1 MFINIKVIT
10 NAAKN
15 EITEQSKGQY
25 LVKVTATPERG
36 KANKKVMELLAEY
49 FAVAKMDIL
58 IVKGKYNSKKLLNI
72 INKKQIN
79 KQANE
84 EER

>member
-15 EITEQSKGQY
+15 EITEQAKGQY
-25 LVKVTATPERG
+25 LVKVTATAERG

-49 FAVAKMDIL
+49 FNVSKIDIL
-58 IVKGKYNSKKLLNI
+58 IVKGKYNSKKVLNI
-72 INKKQIN
+72 ITKKM
-79 KQANE
+79 E
-84 EER
+84 EK

>member
-15 EITEQSKGQY
+15 EITEQAKGQY
-25 LVKVTATPERG
+25 LVKVTASPERG
-36 KANKKVMELLAEY
+36 KANKRVMELLAEY
-49 FAVAKMDIL
+49 FAVPKMDIL

-79 KQANE
+79 KQTDE
-84 EER
+84 EEV

>member
-15 EITEQSKGQY
+15 EIIEQAKGQY
-25 LVKVTATPERG
+25 LVKVTATAERG

-49 FAVAKMDIL
+49 FNVSKIDIL
-58 IVKGKYNSKKLLNI
+58 IVKGKYNSKKVLNI
-72 INKKQIN
+72 ITKKM
-79 KQANE
+79 E
-84 EER
+84 EK